1 LKKVQDVLHNPERS
15 GSQIR
20 NAWKVRYLGGV
31 ARFSGGRSR
40 TAGAGTSGLGGTVQ
54 NKDAGLSLMGL
65 CEVSPASHDP
75 GHRRSPNSRQSVCM
89 GQSCAECSFA
99 QLSGQWVTPLR
110 SRTRKYTAIRAAE
123 SIGLG
128 SMSGQSHEGKQPAHL
143 EKTGVTRWVGS
154 LAGIMNGSK
163 GPSFSRRRESRQ
175 GSEGHRCKDWIP
187 ACAGM
192 TTKRHSTQNRQANS
206 APHLFQAMAL
216 GSRSAGGERPVG
228 HSSWFPETSG
238 ESISQ

>member
-65 CEVSPASHDP
+65 GEVNPASQDP

-163 GPSFSRRRESRQ
+163 GPSFSRRRESSQ
-175 GSEGHRCKDWIP
+175 GSEGTLFKDWIP
-187 ACAGM
+187 AYAGM
-192 TTKRHSTQNRQANS
+192 TTKRQSTQTAKPILPAICFMRW
-206 APHLFQAMAL
+206 PC
-216 GSRSAGGERPVG
+216 GSRFG
-228 HSSWFPETSG
+228 FPLTLG
-238 ESISQ
+238 IMLIY